1 MEGVYGQEG
10 QRKTSFQQRKM
21 LQRKTSFQA
30 RNSSFGERT
39 SRHLCH
45 ANCLSKEEGEGEGH
59 NPVTDYLIGANQRIA
74 DWVIKITFWGKV
86 EIAGKS
92 GFKSSFGIMGFST
105 SDAILAPWFSL

>member
-1 MEGVYGQEG
+1 MCRRGRGKHHFSKGKCCKGKHHFRPETLLLGKGPADIFVMRIAC
-10 QRKTSFQQRKM
+10 QRKK
-21 LQRKTSFQA
+21 
-30 RNSSFGERT
+30 
-39 SRHLCH
+39 
-45 ANCLSKEEGEGEGH
+45 GEGEGH

-92 GFKSSFGIMGFST
+92 GFKSSFGIMGFSR